1 MKSKWSANSSLHV
14 GGRGWGG
21 MAAGTW
27 NWQVGAGGFLPGP
40 FELFPISSP
49 LDMASILIPLLL
61 LLLLLLVAG
70 VVFWYKRRVRG

>member
-14 GGRGWGG
+14 GGRGGEAWLPGLEWGG
-21 MAAGTW
+21 GR
-27 NWQVGAGGFLPGP
+27 GACFLC
-40 FELFPISSP
+40 LLDFPISSP